1 MKYSYRLIRSGRK
14 TMAIELSDRGEILV
28 RAPMRVSKKEIDAFF
43 ERWEPWIDRHYEEW
57 QNKLASEAAFDP
69 TREEIEALRKKICG
83 RVTFFAG
90 KMGVEPRSVK
100 ITSAKTR
107 FGSCSAKNAL
117 CFSTKLIPHSDAVI
131 DYVVVHELAHIRQK
145 NHSAAFY
152 REIEKILPDYR
163 ERIRLLKSEENTK

>member
-1 MKYSYRLIRSGRK
+1 MKYAYRLIRSDRK
-14 TMAIELSDRGEILV
+14 TLAIELSRQGEILV

-43 ERWEPWIDRHYEEW
+43 EKREPWIDRHYAVW
-57 QNKLASEAAFDP
+57 QKKAAAEAAFAP
-69 TREEIEALRKKICG
+69 TAEEIEALRKKISD
-83 RVTFFAG
+83 RVAYFAAR
-90 KMGVEPRSVK
+90 MGVKPCSVK

-107 FGSCSAKNAL
+107 YGSCSAKNGL
-117 CFSTKLIPHSDAVI
+117 CFSTKLIPHSDAAI

-163 ERIRLLKSEENTK
+163 DRIRLLKTEENTK